1 MKIII
6 MQATK
11 YIAPVCLLAVLILG
25 CARELD
31 ELDPAMFP
39 RNPNVFINGFSA
51 GLEYSAFG
59 GSVPTAFD
67 VDTRVTY
74 ANTSEAS
81 MRFDVPNAG
90 DPRGAYAGGAFTS
103 STGRDLSEFDALTF
117 WAKATKSVAVDVV
130 GFGNDL
136 GESKFQTSISGLQL
150 STAWQKY
157 IIPIPDPSKLKSERG
172 MFFYSA
178 GPVEGRGYT
187 FWIDEMKFE
196 KLGTLAHPKFS
207 IMNGEQITESTFI
220 GVNSVVTGLTA
231 SINLPTGINQALN
244 IAPAYFVFNSN
255 NPGIATVNERGMVS
269 VVGGPGNTTITATV
283 GGVPANG
290 SLVLQSTGQFQ
301 QAPVPA
307 KDPADVISIFSNAF
321 PNVPVNYYNGFWEP
335 FQTTLSADFTIDGNN
350 ILNYTNFNFV
360 GIEFSS
366 PTVNATSMTH
376 LHVNIFIPTALEAD
390 ARFQIELVD
399 FGGGGSGA
407 FVSTIRADQARQWVT
422 LDIPLANFAGLSSR
436 ANLAQVIFENTS
448 GNIPGFYADNI
459 LFYRSPVAVP
469 VPAVAAPTPPGRNAA
484 DVISLFSGAYNN
496 VPVDTWRTD
505 WSSATYEEVAIQGN
519 PTKKYS
525 ALDFVGIE
533 TVANQLNIS
542 EMTHFHMDVWSPD
555 FTFFG
560 VKIVDFGPNGEF
572 GGGDDV
578 EHQVDFP
585 TPANGQWVSLD
596 IPLSQFEGLTTR
608 NNIAQFI
615 LVGQPTGATTVYV
628 DNMYFYRAGAGT
640 PPSSP
645 PTAAPTPTH
654 AAADVI
660 SMFSN
665 AYTNVPVDTWR
676 TDWSSAVLE
685 DVTIQGNATKKYSQ
699 LDFVGIETVA
709 NQINASAMTH
719 LRMDVWSADFTF
731 FAIKLV
737 DFGPDGEFGGDDDV
751 EHQVDIMTPAKGQ
764 WVSLD
769 IPLSEFTGLTRRIN
783 LAQMILVGQPTGA
796 TTVFVDNVYFRK

>member
-1 MKIII
+1 
-6 MQATK
+6 
-11 YIAPVCLLAVLILG
+11 
-25 CARELD
+25 
-31 ELDPAMFP
+31 
-39 RNPNVFINGFSA
+39 
-51 GLEYSAFG
+51 
-59 GSVPTAFD
+59 
-67 VDTRVTY
+67 
-74 ANTSEAS
+74 
-81 MRFDVPNAG
+81 
-90 DPRGAYAGGAFTS
+90 
-103 STGRDLSEFDALTF
+103 
-117 WAKATKSVAVDVV
+117 
-130 GFGNDL
+130 
-136 GESKFQTSISGLQL
+136 
-150 STAWQKY
+150 
-157 IIPIPDPSKLKSERG
+157 
-172 MFFYSA
+172 
-178 GPVEGRGYT
+178 
-187 FWIDEMKFE
+187 
-196 KLGTLAHPKFS
+196 
-207 IMNGEQITESTFI
+207 
-220 GVNSVVTGLTA
+220 
-231 SINLPTGINQALN
+231 
-244 IAPAYFVFNSN
+244 
-255 NPGIATVNERGMVS
+255 
-269 VVGGPGNTTITATV
+269 
-283 GGVPANG
+283 
-290 SLVLQSTGQFQ
+290 
-301 QAPVPA
+301 
-307 KDPADVISIFSNAF
+307 
-321 PNVPVNYYNGFWEP
+321 
-335 FQTTLSADFTIDGNN
+335 
-350 ILNYTNFNFV
+350 
-360 GIEFSS
+360 
-366 PTVNATSMTH
+366 
-376 LHVNIFIPTALEAD
+376 
-390 ARFQIELVD
+390 
-399 FGGGGSGA
+399 
-407 FVSTIRADQARQWVT
+407 
-422 LDIPLANFAGLSSR
+422 
-436 ANLAQVIFENTS
+436 
-448 GNIPGFYADNI
+448 
-459 LFYRSPVAVP
+459 
-469 VPAVAAPTPPGRNAA
+469 
-484 DVISLFSGAYNN
+484 
-496 VPVDTWRTD
+496 
-505 WSSATYEEVAIQGN
+505 
-519 PTKKYS
+519 
-525 ALDFVGIE
+525 
-533 TVANQLNIS
+533 
-542 EMTHFHMDVWSPD
+542 MTHFHMNVWSPD

-596 IPLSQFEGLTTR
+596 IPLSQFERLTTR